1 MKTCHHCKVGTLRK
15 PNDDHPSYLICSSCS
30 AIQLTYVPQDYQE
43 EFHRTTTGKGI
54 DIIAVFGGFGSGK
67 SRATLSEFLLRAL
80 ENPRGSGLF
89 AAQTLGQLKK
99 TTLKTWFEE
108 VCPPPLIE
116 SYNKTDGIIKLI
128 NGFTIFA
135 VPTDEEQK
143 IRSLNIGIAH
153 IEEISGIKKS
163 IFTQI
168 QSRMR
173 DPYTKNKAILCCS
186 NPANTWIKDVFVDNE
201 DRKDQKHPQHSEY
214 NPYIKTFIWATRL
227 NKHLPPNFIEMN
239 TKGKPEW
246 YKKKYFEGDFS
257 YNNGM
262 IYPTFIETVIDPY
275 PVDPE
280 KTDEFGIPKD
290 WERVIGADYGL
301 RNPTAVLF
309 GAINR
314 KTGELVIYDEYY
326 VSERT
331 LPQHAHALKEKIKK
345 IPAGLIRFMVIDPA
359 TRNRM
364 NDVIN
369 GKSIQAHFMEY
380 GLYFQPGNNSL
391 EYGITKVN
399 TYIELKK
406 LKVYKTCVNLI
417 KEAINYTYPET
428 EMDEQEEKLS
438 EKPEKKHDHALDALR
453 YMIAKLPDDPEFLKT
468 DSYEP
473 PNIYLPNERYDTIEY
488 DEELMNENDIDF
500 LSFY

>member
-1 MKTCHHCKVGTLRK
+1 MV
-15 PNDDHPSYLICSSCS
+15 
-30 AIQLTYVPQDYQE
+30 
-43 EFHRTTTGKGI
+43 
-54 DIIAVFGGFGSGK
+54 
-67 SRATLSEFLLRAL
+67 
-80 ENPRGSGLF
+80 
-89 AAQTLGQLKK
+89 
-99 TTLKTWFEE
+99 
-108 VCPPPLIE
+108 
-116 SYNKTDGIIKLI
+116 
-128 NGFTIFA
+128 
-135 VPTDEEQK
+135 
-143 IRSLNIGIAH
+143 
-153 IEEISGIKKS
+153 
-163 IFTQI
+163 
-168 QSRMR
+168 
-173 DPYTKNKAILCCS
+173 
-186 NPANTWIKDVFVDNE
+186 
-201 DRKDQKHPQHSEY
+201 
-214 NPYIKTFIWATRL
+214 
-227 NKHLPPNFIEMN
+227 
-239 TKGKPEW
+239 
-246 YKKKYFEGDFS
+246 
-257 YNNGM
+257 
-262 IYPTFIETVIDPY
+262 YPTFIETVIDPY

-314 KTGELVIYDEYY
+314 KTGDLVIYDEYY

-331 LPQHAHALKEKIKK
+331 LPQHAHALKEKIEK

-380 GLYFQPGNNSL
+380 GLYFQSGNNNL

-473 PNIYLPNERYDTIEY
+473 PNRYEPNERYETIEY
-488 DEELMNENDIDF
+488 DEELMNENGIDF